1 MSSYFHFRRAP
12 VFPSTSEPKQQPHP
26 KKTTEELELEE
37 VKRLQK
43 EAKKVLQQ
51 SRRSFQ
57 LLGKAHGPV
66 VVKGSKPTTQAKEF
80 NFHTKDRER
89 SRPGSASKKEGV
101 NPTNFPQ
108 TLRNFSSA
116 DNYNPNFV
124 SYMYMCVYI
133 MYACSC
139 VCFVCV
145 HFFRQGVGGGGVAHV
160 YLYT

>member
-1 MSSYFHFRRAP
+1 MYIICIMSSLIRLTPLSHHRRAA
-12 VFPSTSEPKQQPHP
+12 VLPSMSEPKQSQPP

-43 EAKKVLQQ
+43 EAKKALQQ

-57 LLGKAHGPV
+57 RLGKSSGPV

-89 SRPGSASKKEGV
+89 SRPGSATKKEGV
-101 NPTNFPQ
+101 NTTNFPQ
-108 TLRNFSSA
+108 TLRNFNST

-124 SYMYMCVYI
+124 SCVCMCVRRFACLVDFLYI
-133 MYACSC
+133 TEQYCI
-139 VCFVCV
+139 
-145 HFFRQGVGGGGVAHV
+145 
-160 YLYT
+160 

>member
-1 MSSYFHFRRAP
+1 MCITFTLSPLNAPPPPRRVA
-12 VFPSTSEPKQQPHP
+12 VLPSTSEPKHP
-26 KKTTEELELEE
+26 QKTTEELELEE

-57 LLGKAHGPV
+57 RLGKSSGPV
-66 VVKGSKPTTQAKEF
+66 VVKGSRPTTQAMEF

-89 SRPGSASKKEGV
+89 SKPGSASKKGAI

-108 TLRNFSSA
+108 TLRNFNNT

-124 SYMYMCVYI
+124 S
-133 MYACSC
+133 
-139 VCFVCV
+139 VCV
-145 HFFRQGVGGGGVAHV
+145 
-160 YLYT
+160 